1 MIQLGIQIPTGIF
14 MLKKIELESK
24 KFILRNNL
32 KYQRYFIKENKI
44 KHRLTII
51 TGQRGIGKT
60 TTIAQYMA
68 QHEELKSLYVSM
80 DSFLIAELS
89 MYEIAEAF
97 EMDGGKLL
105 CFDEIHKYSNWS
117 QELKSIYDN
126 FPTLQIIAS
135 GSSALEINRGSH
147 DLSRRAHQLTMHG
160 MSFKEYLE
168 LTLHTTFDTFTLQEI
183 LSNHKTHAFD
193 IMIRVEK
200 IDRKILPLFKQY
212 LKSGYYPYS
221 LTIADEDIFLD
232 MLKQNINVSISNDL
246 LFIHPS
252 LDGNSIK
259 KLKLLLSI
267 IMESVPFV
275 PVIEKLK
282 NTLDVG
288 DGRTLKDYFIKLED
302 AGILKLLMKASSKG
316 LAKLEKPEKIY
327 MDNTNLLNIVHA
339 NIGTVRETFFLNVT
353 SKVHSVTYP
362 KKGDFLIDQTYLFE
376 IGGKNKN
383 FNQIKD
389 IKNSYVVA
397 DDIEVGSGNK
407 IPLWLFG
414 FLY

>member
-1 MIQLGIQIPTGIF
+1 VLEK
-14 MLKKIELESK
+14 LKLESK
-24 KFILRNNL
+24 KFLLRNNL
-32 KYQRYFIKENKI
+32 NYQRYFIKDDKI

-68 QHEELKSLYVSM
+68 LNPELKSLYVSM
-80 DSFLIAELS
+80 DSFLIGELS

-126 FPTLQIIAS
+126 FPNLKIIAS
-135 GSSALEINRGSH
+135 GSSALEINSGSH
-147 DLSRRAHQLTMHG
+147 DLSRRAHQLKMHG

-168 LTLHTTFDTFTLQEI
+168 LTLDIQLQKFTLEEI
-183 LSNHKTHAFD
+183 LRNHETLAFD
-193 IMIRVEK
+193 IVTQFDGLDK
-200 IDRKILPLFKQY
+200 KILPLFKKY
-212 LKSGYYPYS
+212 LRSGYYPYS
-221 LTIADEDIFLD
+221 LSIDDEDIFLD
-232 MLKQNINVSISNDL
+232 MLKQNINVSISSDL
-246 LFIHPS
+246 LFVYPS

-259 KLKLLLSI
+259 KIKLLLSI

-282 NTLDVG
+282 STLDIG
-288 DGRTLKDYFIKLED
+288 DGRTLKDYFVKLED
-302 AGILKLLMKASSKG
+302 AGILKLLMKSTSKG

-327 MDNTNLLNIVHA
+327 LDNSNLLNIVDA
-339 NIGTVRETFFLNVT
+339 NIGTIRETFFLSIT
-353 SKVHSVTYP
+353 SKDHEVTYP
-362 KKGDFLIDQTYLFE
+362 KKGDFLIDGHYLIE
-376 IGGKNKN
+376 VGGKNKS
-383 FNQIKD
+383 FEQIKD
-389 IKNSYVVA
+389 IENSFVVA
-397 DDIEVGSGNK
+397 DDLEVGYKHK

>member
-1 MIQLGIQIPTGIF
+1 
-14 MLKKIELESK
+14 MLEKLKLESK
-24 KFILRNNL
+24 KFLLRNNL
-32 KYQRYFIKENKI
+32 DYQRYFIKEDKI

-60 TTIAQYMA
+60 TTIAQYMSL
-68 QHEELKSLYVSM
+68 HPELASLYVSM
-80 DSFLIAELS
+80 DSFLIGALS

-105 CFDEIHKYSNWS
+105 CFDEIHKYANWS

-126 FPTLQIIAS
+126 FSTLKIIAS
-135 GSSALEINRGSH
+135 GSSSLEINRGSH
-147 DLSRRAHQLTMHG
+147 DLSRRAHQLKMYG

-168 LTLHTTFDTFTLQEI
+168 LTLDVTFDKLTLKKI
-183 LSNHKTHAFD
+183 LEEHETLAFET
-193 IMIRVEK
+193 MLELEK
-200 IDRKILPLFKQY
+200 VDKKILPLFRQY

-221 LTIADEDIFLD
+221 LSIDDEDIFLD
-232 MLKQNINVSISNDL
+232 MLKQNINVSISSDL
-246 LFIHPS
+246 LFVYPT

-282 NTLDVG
+282 STLDIG
-288 DGRTLKDYFIKLED
+288 DGRTLKDYFVKLED

-316 LAKLEKPEKIY
+316 LSKLEKPEKIY
-327 MDNTNLLNIVHA
+327 LDNTNLLNIADA
-339 NIGTVRETFFLNVT
+339 NIGTVRETFFLNIT
-353 SKVHSVTYP
+353 SKEHEVTYP
-362 KKGDFLIDQTYLFE
+362 KKGDFLIDNQYLFE
-376 IGGKNKN
+376 IGGKNKS

-389 IKNSYVVA
+389 IENSFVVA
-397 DDIEVGSGNK
+397 DDIEVGAGNK